1 MYFFRLFLAIVLVV
15 PSHASSSSEEAIFER
30 PFITHIKFMPPA
42 IDFYG
47 TKVRLYLPGR
57 NFLEFELGNKPLVLE
72 LINPIDPAQESLE
85 YYAGPPYTFLEP
97 NEESIV
103 TKENGLL
110 RGAAL
115 SFYIPGEGG
124 PFERDA
130 IGRLWPS
137 GFSVDKMMPIIELTL
152 FYEADVGG
160 GVYKIG
166 SRFVPND

>member
-1 MYFFRLFLAIVLVV
+1 MHFVRLFLAIVLIF
-15 PSHASSSSEEAIFER
+15 PSHASSSSEEAIFEKA
-30 PFITHIKFMPPA
+30 FITHIKFMPPA

-47 TKVRLYLPGR
+47 TKVRLYLPNR
-57 NFLEFELGNKPLVLE
+57 NSLEFELGNKSLVLE
-72 LINPIDPAQESLE
+72 LANPIDSAQESLE

-97 NEESIV
+97 KEESIV

-110 RGAAL
+110 RGAAR

-137 GFSVDKMMPIIELTL
+137 GFSVDKMTSTIELTL
-152 FYEADVGG
+152 FYDADVRG
-160 GVYKIG
+160 GVYKIE